1 MKMNRILQLFYSFFM
16 WCSAFWSSW
25 VLWCSD
31 SLPPPPGWHY
41 IYATAAPRMSP
52 TPRSAKYG
60 ATHSCNPSRG
70 GELPRLLPSQPPTR
84 RLAFP
89 RRQRTTANNRAKNKL
104 MLIIRQL
111 QMTIKST
118 TFDYHDNRKL
128 ASKLSLHKGTIPPQI
143 AINNNAAQRRLKPPI
158 RRSEAPAR
166 AAKQRPMTIVG
177 HFSYPGRG

>member
-70 GELPRLLPSQPPTR
+70 SENVRLRSSSPHRAHHRIALPRAATLAASPCATTRHAAPRCTAPPRSAARASPCRTAPPRHLTMRYRVPHCTTR
-84 RLAFP
+84 R
-89 RRQRTTANNRAKNKL
+89 
-104 MLIIRQL
+104 QL
-111 QMTIKST
+111 SPP
-118 TFDYHDNRKL
+118 
-128 ASKLSLHKGTIPPQI
+128 AAELHC
-143 AINNNAAQRRLKPPI
+143 NA
-158 RRSEAPAR
+158 
-166 AAKQRPMTIVG
+166 V
-177 HFSYPGRG
+177 

>member
-70 GELPRLLPSQPPTR
+70 GELPRLLPSQPPTLS
-84 RLAFP
+84 LAFP
-89 RRQRTTANNRAKNKL
+89 RRQRTTANNRAKDKL

-128 ASKLSLHKGTIPPQI
+128 APKLSLHKGTIPPQI

-158 RRSEAPAR
+158 RRSDAPACDAQHR
-166 AAKQRPMTIVG
+166 TMTRGG

>member
-60 ATHSCNPSRG
+60 ATHSCHHLPGWRITSPSVIIAPPRSLRWKPHTSSHHRAAIGVPAGSTMVRRTSQTSRTGQTALQCNSAGG
-70 GELPRLLPSQPPTR
+70 GESCLRVVQCGTR
-84 RLAFP
+84 
-89 RRQRTTANNRAKNKL
+89 
-104 MLIIRQL
+104 
-111 QMTIKST
+111 
-118 TFDYHDNRKL
+118 
-128 ASKLSLHKGTIPPQI
+128 
-143 AINNNAAQRRLKPPI
+143 
-158 RRSEAPAR
+158 
-166 AAKQRPMTIVG
+166 
-177 HFSYPGRG
+177 